1 MSKYNVEFQIPY
13 RVSFFQVIIQTL
25 VYLLFLFPPFIAI
38 VLLKYILKETEL
50 IDLGIHISIGFGAV
64 MFLWMVYTR
73 SITRIPD
80 KIYREYIIEHI
91 RCPKCK
97 NKLSR
102 YERSYPRAS
111 HFSEYYYICDFCN
124 TRYII
129 DSFGIKGATAVW
141 KLAEEPDSEKI
152 ERFKEVVE
160 SADNE
165 KELVEGLSKSSLK
178 KENIELLNRAYTLR
192 YGVYKQ
198 LRYDQKVRKM
208 AYLLLAIL
216 IAIGFL
222 VYRYGILPTYLIIP
236 TFSFVY
242 VITLIFLAW
251 REEKK
256 MG

>member
-1 MSKYNVEFQIPY
+1 MAF
-13 RVSFFQVIIQTL
+13 
-25 VYLLFLFPPFIAI
+25 
-38 VLLKYILKETEL
+38 LKESL
-50 IDLGIHISIGFGAV
+50 L
-64 MFLWMVYTR
+64 
-73 SITRIPD
+73 
-80 KIYREYIIEHI
+80 REKAN
-91 RCPKCK
+91 RFQKTA
-97 NKLSR
+97 SASFR
-102 YERSYPRAS
+102 Y
-111 HFSEYYYICDFCN
+111 FSESTYQANITVFLSHSHKD
-124 TRYII
+124 
-129 DSFGIKGATAVW
+129 
-141 KLAEEPDSEKI
+141 
-152 ERFKEVVE
+152 
-160 SADNE
+160 